1 VELGDVIAGT
11 NDWTQVEKMFKVP
24 PGANLIVVQPRQL
37 PSEKFDNKIDGEAWV
52 DAVSLTRIR

>member
-1 VELGDVIAGT
+1 
-11 NDWTQVEKMFKVP
+11 MFKVP
-24 PGANLIVVQPRQL
+24 PGANLIVVQLRRL